1 MHKVALFEI
10 PNMHF
15 KSQNRKKLQKNGG
28 SGGGSGGWAGDSGGS
43 GGGGGIYIR
52 IEERKTLEGL

>member
-15 KSQNRKKLQKNGG
+15 KSQNRKKLQKMVVVVVVAVVGLAIVAAVVQEEG
-28 SGGGSGGWAGDSGGS
+28 
-43 GGGGGIYIR
+43 YIR

>member
-52 IEERKTLEGL
+52 IEP